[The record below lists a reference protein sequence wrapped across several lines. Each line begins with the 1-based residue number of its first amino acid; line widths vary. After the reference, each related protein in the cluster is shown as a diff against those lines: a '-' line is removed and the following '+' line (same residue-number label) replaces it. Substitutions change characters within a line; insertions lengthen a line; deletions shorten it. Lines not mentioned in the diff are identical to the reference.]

1 MGLGQSAV
9 FEVRQALEWRCGR
22 RWLNGPLV
30 GRQNIVSC
38 ILAKWK
44 SVQLDWKPGSCSPYH
59 RFAYKRHSSTWKL
72 SIIARHLIRL
82 LLLLFGA
89 GGVDFVPLR
98 CSAPTPSPFVCEN
111 GDKCQVA
118 EGPSTW
124 TPSTPSSLAQHR
136 SSPMMN
142 RRPPATIYLPAT
154 SAADS

>member
-82 LLLLFGA
+82 LLLLLVQGA
-89 GGVDFVPLR
+89 SILFLSDARLLR
-98 CSAPTPSPFVCEN
+98 R
-111 GDKCQVA
+111 
-118 EGPSTW
+118 
-124 TPSTPSSLAQHR
+124 LR
-136 SSPMMN
+136 SSVKMATSVKWPRD
-142 RRPPATIYLPAT
+142 RRPGRHQLLRRWLSTAHRQ
-154 SAADS
+154 

>member
-82 LLLLFGA
+82 LLLLLVQGA
-89 GGVDFVPLR
+89 SILFLSDARLLRRLRTVDLDAINSFVVG
-98 CSAPTPSPFVCEN
+98 SAPLIANDEPASPSDN
-111 GDKCQVA
+111 
-118 EGPSTW
+118 
-124 TPSTPSSLAQHR
+124 
-136 SSPMMN
+136 
-142 RRPPATIYLPAT
+142 LPA
-154 SAADS
+154 SHFSS